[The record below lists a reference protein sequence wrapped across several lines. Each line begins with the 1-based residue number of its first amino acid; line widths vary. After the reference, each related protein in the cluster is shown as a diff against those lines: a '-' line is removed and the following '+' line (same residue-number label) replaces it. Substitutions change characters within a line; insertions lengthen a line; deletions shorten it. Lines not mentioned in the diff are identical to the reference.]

1 MTACDEDTG
10 TMGFSVVENNDT
22 VNIKAATFNV
32 ITESVIAKE
41 IASRNSNILLGK
53 YKDPETNTYITANCM
68 TQLHTIADQFP
79 PVDSIWTYATTG
91 DVTWIEAD
99 SCFLWLEI
107 PSNIGD
113 SLSQMKMVCHELEK
127 PFKENVEYFMDDI
140 NVWKEYVRD
149 EGLHIPLTYTG
160 ANKRMSDAQRK
171 LYKPNYLNIPLNSEY
186 RARDGLIYESYG
198 TYLLQSYYAEDKED
212 FSNDYKFLHNVCP
225 GFYLES
231 TGGMDNIMR
240 ISNTYIRVYYRRCRK
255 VKGQDV
261 EIPAYITFPGTEEVL
276 QLTFLDR
283 DKKKL
288 EELVE
293 KANIEDEESYIK
305 APASIYTQMTLPV
318 MDVMHQYD
326 SETETYINH
335 ESDTLNTARLFIPR
349 INDVS
354 NVKPEYKLSIPQTL
368 LMVPTDSLH
377 NFFYKRKTTDNRT
390 TFTASYVSTTN
401 GYTFNNISTLI
412 SWMYRQYKKSGKS
425 IEEYELEHPN
435 WNKVLLVPVQVN
447 AATFNT
453 ATVTMRVMHDMS
465 MATTRLLQGIEDTA
479 GGERRISLSVIYSNA
494 NRKDE

>member
-1 MTACDEDTG
+1 
-10 TMGFSVVENNDT
+10 
-22 VNIKAATFNV
+22 
-32 ITESVIAKE
+32 
-41 IASRNSNILLGK
+41 
-53 YKDPETNTYITANCM
+53 
-68 TQLHTIADQFP
+68 
-79 PVDSIWTYATTG
+79 
-91 DVTWIEAD
+91 
-99 SCFLWLEI
+99 
-107 PSNIGD
+107 
-113 SLSQMKMVCHELEK
+113 
-127 PFKENVEYFMDDI
+127 
-140 NVWKEYVRD
+140 
-149 EGLHIPLTYTG
+149 
-160 ANKRMSDAQRK
+160 
-171 LYKPNYLNIPLNSEY
+171 
-186 RARDGLIYESYG
+186 
-198 TYLLQSYYAEDKED
+198 
-212 FSNDYKFLHNVCP
+212 
-225 GFYLES
+225 
-231 TGGMDNIMR
+231 
-240 ISNTYIRVYYRRCRK
+240 
-255 VKGQDV
+255 
-261 EIPAYITFPGTEEVL
+261 
-276 QLTFLDR
+276 
-283 DKKKL
+283 
-288 EELVE
+288 
-293 KANIEDEESYIK
+293 
-305 APASIYTQMTLPV
+305 MTLPV